1 LRDIDPRAVKP
12 LSSTLDRGT
21 KRERVSTPR
30 SARPLHST
38 VVAIPAVLGVGTND
52 ASVPR
57 LEGVHSDYSCSSP
70 MWPSVRVAVLNGF
83 QLTSGGHPVPLV
95 VSVQR
100 LVAFLALQEH
110 AVPRAYVAGTLWI
123 DSSDKRAAGSLRS
136 ALWRLNA
143 CAMDVVDAA
152 GSDLQLAPGVAVD
165 LRESQNLAADLTGS
179 RRDCPD
185 PLLHGLTLFT
195 GELLPGWY
203 DDWVLLERE
212 RHRQT
217 SLCTLER
224 LCECL
229 TAHHRFAE
237 AVVVGLATVNAEPL
251 RESAHRALIK
261 AHLAHGNASE
271 AVRQYRLCC
280 RLLRLELQ
288 LGPSDHLKELMRPV
302 GVD

>member
-1 LRDIDPRAVKP
+1 MRTGAHVAQCAPIHVHG
-12 LSSTLDRGT
+12 SS
-21 KRERVSTPR
+21 
-30 SARPLHST
+30 
-38 VVAIPAVLGVGTND
+38 VASQTVLGVGTRD
-52 ASVPR
+52 GTRPR
-57 LEGVHSDYSCSSP
+57 LQGSHGDDSGSP
-70 MWPSVRVAVLNGF
+70 PMLPSTRVTVLNGF
-83 QLTSGGHPVPLV
+83 QLTSGGRPVPLV
-95 VSVQR
+95 VSAQR

-110 AVPRAYVAGTLWI
+110 AVSRAYVAGTLWI
-123 DSSDKRAAGSLRS
+123 DSPDKRAAGSLRS
-136 ALWRLNA
+136 ALWRLKA
-143 CAMDVVDAA
+143 CAIDVVDAV

-165 LRESQNLAADLTGS
+165 VREAQNLTTHVAGS
-179 RRDCPD
+179 GCDCPD
-185 PLLHGLTLFT
+185 ALLHGLALFT

-203 DDWVLLERE
+203 EDWILLERE

-271 AVRQYRLCC
+271 ALRQYRLCC

-288 LGPSDHLKELMRPV
+288 LGPSDHLRELMRPV